1 MPPMDPPNP
10 NMPDPPIEDDN
21 NINPPIED
29 DNNINPN
36 PSDPNQ
42 GEKDFCKIKISSLK
56 DIFVLS
62 TDITMFFALFWCNW
76 WVIFV
81 WF

>member
-10 NMPDPPIEDDN
+10 NMPD
-21 NINPPIED
+21 PPIED